1 METGDVRSLFEK
13 IIHQHNATMPPEK
26 QFLVGEVT
34 VKNSTVEGNVT
45 RGNGEYISTWKYL
58 MEKILKPLGG
68 TLWIRYVGDQR
79 YLDYLADLNTI
90 GSQEITQTINV
101 LSAKKETTSEELA
114 TVILPLG
121 AKIKK
126 EDSEEEE
133 FLTLEKLTG
142 SIFLKSEDGIKQ
154 YGEILKV
161 VHHDNI
167 TKAENLLKAGEKDL
181 QASLGVQ
188 TTITISAA
196 DLSKAGYTVSPFQ
209 LGTKIPVKVPS
220 LEIDEKMLIN
230 SLTIDLLNPESNILT
245 IGRTITSLTG
255 YQAETRVSVETMS
268 TQLQQEIQNA
278 KQDAIVRVVKETNS
292 NITQSAE
299 NVKSEVST
307 KYYNKEQSNELLESI
322 RSMITQT
329 AGAIE
334 FNFNQYKKE
343 QAAINGDTA
352 GKFAELT
359 KYIRFVGGDIIL
371 GQENNPL
378 TLRIENERIRF
389 LENGVSSAYWQNRK
403 FYAVDGE
410 FINQLK
416 LGKFAFIPRS
426 TGNLTFTKVVE

>member
-1 METGDVRSLFEK
+1 
-13 IIHQHNATMPPEK
+13 
-26 QFLVGEVT
+26 
-34 VKNSTVEGNVT
+34 
-45 RGNGEYISTWKYL
+45 
-58 MEKILKPLGG
+58 MEKVVKPLGG
-68 TLWIRYVGDQR
+68 TLWIRHVGDQR
-79 YLDYLADLNTI
+79 YLDYLVDLNTI
-90 GSQEITQTINV
+90 GTQEITQTINV

-142 SIFLKSEDGIKQ
+142 SIFLKSEDGIRQ

-161 VHHDNI
+161 VHHENI

-209 LGTKIPVKVPS
+209 LGTKIPVRVPS

-230 SLTIDLLNPESNILT
+230 SLTIDLLNPESNTLT
-245 IGRTITSLTG
+245 IGKTMMSLTG
-255 YQAETRVSVETMS
+255 YQAETRASVETMG